1 MKRDLLVWRPSTG
14 SWMRTGPA
22 WTWRPPARWSWRA
35 FAAFLKTLSNFL
47 LRRRGDKKTFKSFV
61 QISSEQ
67 VFSSPN
73 LTTETFSTMVM
84 AVALWRNPIRH
95 TAISGQGSISHQDE
109 SSARLIQSVS
119 CYIAAQLI
127 ECFDGDLRLETPLG
141 ELRFSTAS
149 PIDIALQSMQW
160 GSYEKERERDNVCS
174 SVERVR
180 ERPLRYFCVYVCL
193 RLRERGRERQRV
205 CLNNG

>member
-1 MKRDLLVWRPSTG
+1 
-14 SWMRTGPA
+14 
-22 WTWRPPARWSWRA
+22 
-35 FAAFLKTLSNFL
+35 
-47 LRRRGDKKTFKSFV
+47 
-61 QISSEQ
+61 
-67 VFSSPN
+67 
-73 LTTETFSTMVM
+73 MVM

-160 GSYEKERERDNVCS
+160 GSYEKERER
-174 SVERVR
+174 EREIMCVR
-180 ERPLRYFCVYVCL
+180 VSKE
-193 RLRERGRERQRV
+193 
-205 CLNNG
+205 